1 MKDKRGLC
9 RYAKKTAVTIL
20 ALAILLAA
28 LLIPVGAGLPNVYA
42 ADESMSVQVS
52 LTEVSVD
59 KLNDIVILEANLD
72 SVPEDGMS
80 AVEFRVEYPNGFE
93 LVNVED
99 RNLMGENDKSTG
111 FEGEEG
117 ANPYYIAFGSMDQDS
132 NGVSTKTG
140 ELARFTFKVK
150 DSSSLAAGVS
160 YNFKLTDIN
169 SFRLTAGDSSSAQT
183 EYIDVSGNNASY
195 TYIPIASDITGSIQN
210 GNITVSKPTEGIAK
224 IKTET
229 VRAAVSGTSSE
240 NIVLDMKSASTADS
254 KEQIIISREGA
265 QIISNAGKS
274 LIIKTDAGQLN
285 FDKNALMGLKSN
297 AEDAEIT
304 ISAEKKTNE
313 DSEGNN
319 INNVMNLSISA
330 MSNGKHIK
338 DCGSGIITVDV
349 DIPSNLQ
356 GEKSLKCMLY
366 DLKSGQ
372 YKMMEGTVSE
382 DSNVYSFQTNRFSEY
397 MIGVQDILDSYVEDK
412 NLKQGVTVS
421 GQIQS
426 YNPKNDITV
435 QLKNGNNVIADTVI
449 EGQTSG
455 SGQKT
460 QAFSIE
466 AVPEG
471 TYDLVVTKAGH
482 LTYTIQNVI
491 VGNEDIDLAA
501 ATDKT
506 YQTITLLAGD
516 LNRDGKI
523 NNTDLLSLRRELGK
537 SDSNINNIIADIT
550 GDNKVNNTDLLR
562 LRANLGKTSKNN
574 SSVDFK

>member
-1 MKDKRGLC
+1 MKDKKRLY
-9 RYAKKTAVTIL
+9 RYTKKATVPIL
-20 ALAILLAA
+20 ALAILLTAA
-28 LLIPVGAGLPNVYA
+28 LIPIGAGPLGAYA
-42 ADESMSVQVS
+42 ADSTNAQVS
-52 LTEVSVD
+52 LTAVSVD
-59 KLNDIVILEANLD
+59 KLNDIVILAANLD
-72 SVPEDGMS
+72 AVPEDGIS
-80 AVEFRVEYPNGFE
+80 AVEFRVDYPNMFE

-111 FEGEEG
+111 FEGEAG

-150 DSSSLAAGVS
+150 DNSSLTASVD

-169 SFRLTAGDSSSAQT
+169 AFRLTAGDSSSAQT

-195 TYIPIASDITGSIQN
+195 IYIPVASDITGSIQN

-229 VRAAVSGTSSE
+229 VREAVSGTSSE

-265 QIISNAGKS
+265 QIISNAGKN
-274 LIIKTDAGQLN
+274 LIIKTDAGQLS
-285 FDKNALMGLKSN
+285 FDENALMALKSN
-297 AEDAEIT
+297 AEDAAIT
-304 ISAEKKTNE
+304 ISVEKRTNQ
-313 DSEGNN
+313 DSEGND
-319 INNVMNLSISA
+319 INNVMNLSIGA
-330 MSNGKHIK
+330 LSNGKYIK
-338 DCGSGIITVDV
+338 GCGNGIITVDV

-356 GEKSLKCMLY
+356 GEKNLNCMLY

-372 YKMMEGTVSE
+372 YKMMEGAVSE
-382 DSNVYSFQTNRFSEY
+382 DNTVYSFRTNRFSEY
-397 MIGVQDILDSYVEDK
+397 MIGAQDTLDSYVKDK
-412 NLKQGVTVS
+412 DLKQGVKVS

-449 EGQTSG
+449 AGQTTG

-460 QAFSIE
+460 QAFSVE

-491 VGNEDIDLAA
+491 VGNEDIDLAS

-516 LNRDGKI
+516 LNGDGKI

>member
-9 RYAKKTAVTIL
+9 RYAKKAAVPIL
-20 ALAILLAA
+20 ALAILLTAS
-28 LLIPVGAGLPNVYA
+28 LIPVGAGLPNAYA

-59 KLNDIVILEANLD
+59 KLNDIVILTANLD
-72 SVPEDGMS
+72 AVPEDGIS

-150 DSSSLAAGVS
+150 DNISLTAGDS
-160 YNFKLTDIN
+160 YNFKLIDIKA
-169 SFRLTAGDSSSAQT
+169 FRLTAGDSSSAQT

-195 TYIPIASDITGSIQN
+195 IYIPIASDISGSIQN
-210 GNITVSKPTEGIAK
+210 GNITVNKPTEGIAK

-229 VRAAVSGTSSE
+229 VRAALSGTSSE
-240 NIVLDMKSASTADS
+240 NIVLDMKSTSTADS

-265 QIISNAGKS
+265 QLISDTGKN
-274 LIIKTDAGQLN
+274 LIIKTDAGQLS
-285 FDKNALMGLKSN
+285 FDKDALAALKSN
-297 AEDAEIT
+297 AEDAAIT
-304 ISAEKKTNE
+304 ISVEKKTNK
-313 DSEGNN
+313 DSEGND
-319 INNVMNLSISA
+319 INNIMNLSISA
-330 MSNGKHIK
+330 ISNGKYIK
-338 DCGSGIITVDV
+338 GSGSGIIAADV

-356 GEKSLKCMLY
+356 GEKSLNCMLY
-366 DLKSGQ
+366 DLERGQ
-372 YKMMEGTVSE
+372 YKMMEGTISE
-382 DSNVYSFQTNRFSEY
+382 GSKVYSFRTNKFSEY
-397 MIGVQDILDSYVEDK
+397 MIGVKDTLDSYVEAKD
-412 NLKQGVTVS
+412 LKQGVTIS

-435 QLKNGNNVIADTVI
+435 EIKNGSDVIADAVI
-449 EGQTSG
+449 AGQTTG

-482 LTYTIQNVI
+482 LTYTIKDII

-501 ATDKT
+501 ATDKS

-516 LNRDGKI
+516 VNGDSRINAKDRTALKKELNKSADEVTNRLVDI
-523 NNTDLLSLRRELGK
+523 NGDSVVNAKDRTVMKRNLNMSS
-537 SDSNINNIIADIT
+537 SDCIINY
-550 GDNKVNNTDLLR
+550 
-562 LRANLGKTSKNN
+562 
-574 SSVDFK
+574 

>member
-1 MKDKRGLC
+1 MKDKKRLY
-9 RYAKKTAVTIL
+9 RYTKKATVPIL
-20 ALAILLAA
+20 ALAILLTAA
-28 LLIPVGAGLPNVYA
+28 LIPIGAGPLGAYA
-42 ADESMSVQVS
+42 ADSTNAQVS
-52 LTEVSVD
+52 LTAVSVD
-59 KLNDIVILEANLD
+59 KLNDIVILAANLD
-72 SVPEDGMS
+72 AVPEDGIS
-80 AVEFRVEYPNGFE
+80 AVEFRVDYPNRFE

-111 FEGEEG
+111 FEGEAG

-150 DSSSLAAGVS
+150 DNSSLTAGAG

-169 SFRLTAGDSSSAQT
+169 AFRLTAGDSSSAQT

-195 TYIPIASDITGSIQN
+195 IYIPVASDITGSIQN

-229 VRAAVSGTSSE
+229 VREAVSGTSSE

-265 QIISNAGKS
+265 QIISNAGKN
-274 LIIKTDAGQLN
+274 LIIKTDAGLLS
-285 FDKNALMGLKSN
+285 FDENALMALKSN
-297 AEDAEIT
+297 AEDAAIT

-313 DSEGNN
+313 DGNN
-319 INNVMNLSISA
+319 INNVMNLSIGA
-330 MSNGKHIK
+330 LSNGKYIK
-338 DCGSGIITVDV
+338 GCGNGIITVDV
-349 DIPSNLQ
+349 DIPSNLK
-356 GEKSLKCMLY
+356 GEKDLKCMLY

-372 YKMMEGTVSE
+372 YKMMEGAVSE
-382 DSNVYSFQTNRFSEY
+382 DSTVYSFRTNRFSEY
-397 MIGVQDILDSYVEDK
+397 MIGVQDTLDSYVKDK
-412 NLKQGVTVS
+412 DLKQGVTVS

-435 QLKNGNNVIADTVI
+435 QLKNRNNVIADAVI
-449 EGQTSG
+449 AGQTTG

-460 QAFSIE
+460 QAFSVE

-491 VGNEDIDLAA
+491 VGNEDIDLAS

-516 LNRDGKI
+516 LNGDGKI